1 MINPPQSTTAY
12 HISPLTT
19 TILPHTV
26 RDCKNKLPNQT
37 QFPLWTLYNFSF
49 CHLCILHI
57 FLQVFS
63 VLHSPTAQYIVQ
75 YCFPPHYIL
84 CFHFIFVYP
93 PFPIQ
98 KQGGKSWWG
107 RVGESPTF
115 FKNPPLSHH
124 PYTTQE
130 RQLRKHTLFLTLV
143 HKKRRATTNI
153 CHCSSFLSH
162 TLSHTYSPAT
172 EVSLFSW

>member
-1 MINPPQSTTAY
+1 MNIIQFFFLLFMHLAHIFTGFFCPSFSSSTIYCA
-12 HISPLTT
+12 
-19 TILPHTV
+19 ILFFV
-26 RDCKNKLPNQT
+26 
-37 QFPLWTLYNFSF
+37 TLY
-49 CHLCILHI
+49 L
-57 FLQVFS
+57 VFS
-63 VLHSPTAQYIVQ
+63 LYFCIS
-75 YCFPPHYIL
+75 
-84 CFHFIFVYP
+84 P
-93 PFPIQ
+93 PFPF
-98 KQGGKSWWG
+98 KNRVGNRGGDEW
-107 RVGESPTF
+107 GESPTF

-130 RQLRKHTLFLTLV
+130 RQIHKHTLFLILV

>member
-1 MINPPQSTTAY
+1 MNI
-12 HISPLTT
+12 I
-19 TILPHTV
+19 
-26 RDCKNKLPNQT
+26 
-37 QFPLWTLYNFSF
+37 QFFF
-49 CHLCILHI
+49 CYLCILHI

-75 YCFPPHYIL
+75 YCFSSHYIL

-93 PFPIQ
+93 PPFPF
-98 KQGGKSWWG
+98 KNRVGNRGGDEW
-107 RVGESPTF
+107 GESPTF

-130 RQLRKHTLFLTLV
+130 RQIHKHTLFLILV

-162 TLSHTYSPAT
+162 TLSHTYSPAA